1 MPLVEV
7 IKRHPRGLLVA
18 MGARIG
24 TDVAFYTFT
33 LYILTFIT
41 TNLGLP
47 RQVGLNAVLIGS
59 AVPAGADPAV
69 RGAVRPLRAAPGLRR
84 SAR

>member
-7 IKRHPRGLLVA
+7 LSATRAALLVA

-24 TDVAFYTFT
+24 ADVAFYTFT
-33 LYILTFIT
+33 LYILTYIT

-47 RQVGLNAVLIGS
+47 RQ
-59 AVPAGADPAV
+59 
-69 RGAVRPLRAAPGLRR
+69 RRPRTRC
-84 SAR
+84 